1 MPPAAKLGGDLAGL
15 MALALRLAVLVAS
28 ASAIAVTPS
37 TGATTAITLLTHRV
51 ISSSWAPGSAW
62 TDVTALVEE
71 ALPPLPA
78 ALCHMCATDDALVAL
93 IDPNLLDTLG
103 DAGDLAVTAPG
114 RTALSLAVHEGR
126 PLLPDGARV
135 VLLRPEAADDAPAAD
150 VTIELTIETSEALAA
165 TSQPPAQQALARAT
179 LRAALTV
186 IGVSPE
192 EADALDAAESSA
204 GKVFGTFVGSG
215 GATGRGGVVP
225 RGELLEAAAR
235 RSAHHIA
242 HLLRAE
248 RAAAAEYLRN
258 TDPTEARPD
267 ARPAHRIHLV
277 LDNVRSAYNVGSL
290 FRTADTAHVA
300 EVVTCGF
307 TPHNRAGHPP
317 HPKLAKTGFSALE
330 SVPTRHF
337 DTTLAAVAALRAEG
351 VSIVC
356 METTEHAHN
365 YVEHTYPRQD
375 LDGGGGV
382 ALVLGNEE
390 IGVDTRVLGAA
401 DATVEIPTFGAKNSL
416 NIAAAAPV
424 VVFEVLRQWGMLGGG
439 GGGAQ
444 AASATGASAS
454 SAAAE

>member
-1 MPPAAKLGGDLAGL
+1 MGAATL
-15 MALALRLAVLVAS
+15 LRLAVLVAS
-28 ASAIAVTPS
+28 AGAVAVSPS
-37 TGATTAITLLTHRV
+37 TGATASKLLTRRV
-51 ISSSWAPGSAW
+51 VSSSWAPGSAW
-62 TDVTALVEE
+62 TDVTALVQE

-93 IDPNLLDTLG
+93 VDPDLLETLG
-103 DAGDLAVTAPG
+103 GSSNLAITAPG
-114 RTALSLAVHEGR
+114 RSALSLAVHEGR

-135 VLLRPEAADDAPAAD
+135 VLLKPEGGVATATEEAATVD
-150 VTIELTIETSEALAA
+150 VSIQLTIETSEALTAVA
-165 TSQPPAQQALARAT
+165 QPPAQQALARAT
-179 LRAALTV
+179 LTAALAV

-192 EADALDAAESSA
+192 EADALDTAESSA
-204 GKVFGTFVGSG
+204 GKVFSTFVGSG
-215 GATGRGGVVP
+215 GATGRGGVAP

-267 ARPAHRIHLV
+267 ARPPHKIHLV

-307 TPHNRAGHPP
+307 TPHPP

-330 SVPTRHF
+330 SVATRHF
-337 DTTLAAVAALRAEG
+337 DTTLAAIAALRAEG
-351 VSIVC
+351 VSIIC
-356 METTEHAHN
+356 METTEHAAN
-365 YVEHTYPRQD
+365 YVEHTYPQQ
-375 LDGGGGV
+375 GGGV

-390 IGVDTRVLGAA
+390 IGVDTRVLSAA
-401 DATVEIPTFGAKNSL
+401 DATVEIPTFGRKNSL

-424 VVFEVLRQWGMLGGG
+424 VVFEVLRQWDMLGGG
-439 GGGAQ
+439 AGPGA
-444 AASATGASAS
+444 ASAS
-454 SAAAE
+454 SAAE